1 MFKSV
6 MVILPWPQLPEKTM
20 STSSPKPFHVHVH
33 EHRHHHHHVGVGTL
47 LAALGGI
54 FVVQYSIVAWVLI
67 TNPASLRIFLETMRG
82 APATSMVPPYTKETM
97 RGAPATSMVPPP
109 YTNGEH
115 TGP

>member
-67 TNPASLRIFLETMRG
+67 TNPASLRIFLETFVRPTTSSHLQ
-82 APATSMVPPYTKETM
+82 PAGPRPSGDFEDFGVPKVLKP
-97 RGAPATSMVPPP
+97 
-109 YTNGEH
+109 
-115 TGP
+115 